1 MLDQDEPTSQVD
13 KGVLAFL
20 GTITEWIVAAGIV
33 FIILAFENNLYI

>member
-20 GTITEWIVAAGIV
+20 GTLTEWIVAAGIV
-33 FIILAFENNLYI
+33 FSVLAFVSNLDI

>member
-20 GTITEWIVAAGIV
+20 GTISVWLMASLIVITV
-33 FIILAFENNLYI
+33 LMFVSNLDI